1 MRICHFPD
9 KIIEETNEF
18 ANYFDSN
25 LQVYNYINKK
35 YSLNQLNKSYFQS
48 LFMKDVKDLKIKV
61 ILDFFSDI
69 ADIAVDFDLKELSFV
84 DELEEKIKNFEIN
97 YQLLLAE

>member
-1 MRICHFPD
+1 
-9 KIIEETNEF
+9 
-18 ANYFDSN
+18 
-25 LQVYNYINKK
+25 
-35 YSLNQLNKSYFQS
+35 
-48 LFMKDVKDLKIKV
+48 MKDVKDLKIKV